1 MIFDRL
7 ISLRISLDMYKN
19 SKNLLKKIMYKKLY
33 KDFINKI
40 SIIKSIVLD
49 YDLLFEFVDFVNIAD
64 SNNISNIK
72 ANTYN
77 YSNTFARD
85 IIIKNN
91 YGSLCI
97 ILKDDKYI
105 EIKYPLSENVRVNKI
120 YNNRLQDLK
129 ENDKNTIIINDSI
142 RNSIYDFIISYMKGE
157 FDETN

>member
-72 ANTYN
+72 ANT
-77 YSNTFARD
+77 
-85 IIIKNN
+85 
-91 YGSLCI
+91 
-97 ILKDDKYI
+97 
-105 EIKYPLSENVRVNKI
+105 
-120 YNNRLQDLK
+120 
-129 ENDKNTIIINDSI
+129 
-142 RNSIYDFIISYMKGE
+142 
-157 FDETN
+157 